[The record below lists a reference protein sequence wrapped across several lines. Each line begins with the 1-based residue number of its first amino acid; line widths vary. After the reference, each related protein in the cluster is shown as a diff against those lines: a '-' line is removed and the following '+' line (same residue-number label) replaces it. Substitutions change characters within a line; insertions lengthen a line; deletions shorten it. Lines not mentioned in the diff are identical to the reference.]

1 MGDSGSHVAHSA
13 MAACEN
19 FEIADPD
26 PETEASVLYEFLQ
39 NVHVVVALF
48 VALFVEASRKARSA
62 DGIAIAFEFVSDRD
76 AEIALG
82 RLGGNESWRNSSLS
96 GGIQKL
102 LTTLR
107 ESRL

>member
-1 MGDSGSHVAHSA
+1 MILTMVGG
-13 MAACEN
+13 MTAAPVGPSTT
-19 FEIADPD
+19 FA
-26 PETEASVLYEFLQ
+26 FRR
-39 NVHVVVALF
+39 NVRNCQQIEHTLF

-76 AEIALG
+76 AEIALCRRG
-82 RLGGNESWRNSSLS
+82 RNESWRNSRLS

-107 ESRL
+107 ESGP